1 MKRVVVIA
9 KGDVQRVGYRDEV
22 ERIARK
28 LGLTG
33 YVENLKPYNV
43 KIVAEGDEDKLRQ
56 FIGLLKIQKYPIF
69 VEELDVSWHDATG
82 EFSYFEIKRGDW
94 REELFERLDAAGRLL
109 HRSVELGEKSVEL
122 GEKNLKL
129 AERSVEL
136 TERSVELGEKNLKL
150 VEKSVELGKMS
161 VELAEK
167 NLKLAERSVELGE
180 KNVELGEKNVELA
193 ERSVELAEK
202 NLKLIEKSVGL
213 GEKSVIIGEE
223 ILRTMREESEKTRS
237 EIKLLRS
244 DLREYIEVSL
254 KDIRNRIMEIEA
266 ALKRAGIM

>member
-167 NLKLAERSVELGE
+167 NLKL
-180 KNVELGEKNVELA
+180 
-193 ERSVELAEK
+193 
-202 NLKLIEKSVGL
+202 IEKSVGL

-223 ILRTMREESEKTRS
+223 ILRAMREESEKTREVVREESEKTRS

>member
-1 MKRVVVIA
+1 MRSPSMKRVVVIA

-136 TERSVELGEKNLKL
+136 GEKNVELAERSVELGEKNLKL

-167 NLKLAERSVELGE
+167 NLKL
-180 KNVELGEKNVELA
+180 
-193 ERSVELAEK
+193 
-202 NLKLIEKSVGL
+202 IEKSVGL

-223 ILRTMREESEKTRS
+223 ILRAMREESEKTREVVREESEKTRS

>member
-136 TERSVELGEKNLKL
+136 
-150 VEKSVELGKMS
+150 
-161 VELAEK
+161 
-167 NLKLAERSVELGE
+167 GE
-180 KNVELGEKNVELA
+180 KNVELGEKNVEL
-193 ERSVELAEK
+193 EEMSVELAEK

-223 ILRTMREESEKTRS
+223 ILRAMREESEKTREVVREESEKTRS